1 MESTITR
8 DLNGKAK
15 ALMVFAFAI
24 MTGFMWRVRGSHG
37 WGSMWGMFAV
47 GVAMTLFIF
56 AFFGNRRKMSYE
68 AIPVAVILMGIT
80 NGGWG
85 TLNSQMGGYLG
96 STAPFTGE
104 EVAATVEISPWYGL
118 WVMLLLGFGWM
129 PLFSIFLG
137 SLFSKREYKISN
149 YIAII
154 AVFYALVAVFMFTV
168 SHFILPY
175 ISPTA
180 VDMFKEGLADKG
192 IEMSPMMS
200 FIKNMGS
207 ESWFKKIPFGRNYYA
222 SIRVISYSAAA
233 LLSSLT
239 VLVAFRDKITA
250 FLSTAINVI
259 MALAITLAD
268 VFLIIDSDRGF
279 LGKVTPPAFLAQGS
293 WSLWEYF
300 TGFLMG
306 FGVMLLLVC
315 LPKKITQGEGK
326 FEYEP
331 PFKKQWLHG
340 AYSAVLTLFF
350 TFVLT
355 IARPLG
361 MRIADMFI
369 DRGILADNEIYE
381 IILMAVIGVIGF
393 IVCVCTVKK
402 NIVAKALPVPVP
414 KRAEDFCMT
423 SVTRYILITA
433 IIYFFTDDASFVQ
446 LIKNPASILKV
457 TQDSGVVLVLLMI
470 ASVLLFHVL
479 FYSAAEKAIGE
490 DKVTEKK

>member
-1 MESTITR
+1 MELIQTR
-8 DLNGKAK
+8 ELNGKVK
-15 ALMVFAFAI
+15 ALMVLAFAFL
-24 MTGFMWRVRGSHG
+24 TGFMWRVRGSHG

-47 GVAMTLFIF
+47 GVAMVLFIF
-56 AFFGNRRKMSYE
+56 AFFGNRKKMGYE

-96 STAPFTGE
+96 STVPFTGE
-104 EVAATVEISPWYGL
+104 EVTATIEISPWYGL

-137 SLFSKREYKISN
+137 SLFSKREYKITN
-149 YIAII
+149 YITII
-154 AVFYALVAVFMFTV
+154 AIFYVLVYVFMFTL
-168 SHFILPY
+168 SHFIVPY
-175 ISPTA
+175 ITPTA
-180 VDMFKEGLADKG
+180 VEAFKDGLADKG
-192 IEMSPMMS
+192 IEMSPMMA

-222 SIRVISYSAAA
+222 SVRVISYSAAA

-250 FLSTAINVI
+250 FLSTAINAI
-259 MALAITLAD
+259 MALAITIAD

-279 LGKVTPPAFLAQGS
+279 LAKVTPPAFLAQGS

-300 TGFLMG
+300 TGFLLG
-306 FGVMLLLVC
+306 LGVMLLLVC
-315 LPKKITQGEGK
+315 LPRKITQGEGK

-331 PFKKQWLHG
+331 PFRKQWLHG

-361 MRIADMFI
+361 MRIADMLI
-369 DRGILADNEIYE
+369 DRGMLDDNEIYE
-381 IILMAVIGVIGF
+381 IIIMAVLGVIGF
-393 IVCVCTVKK
+393 IFCAVTVNK
-402 NIVAKALPVPVP
+402 NITKKALPVPVP
-414 KRAEDFCMT
+414 KRVEDFCM
-423 SVTRYILITA
+423 SSLPRYLFVVA
-433 IIYFFTDDASFVQ
+433 LIYFFTYDMSFIEI
-446 LIKNPASILKV
+446 LKNPASLVNV
-457 TQDSGVVLVLLMI
+457 TQDANIVLIVIMA
-470 ASVLLFHVL
+470 ASVLLFNA
-479 FYSAAEKAIGE
+479 FCSSAKEIAT
-490 DKVTEKK
+490 KVNQK

>member
-1 MESTITR
+1 MELTPTR
-8 DLNGKAK
+8 ELNGKTK
-15 ALMVFAFAI
+15 TLMVIAFAI

-47 GVAMTLFIF
+47 GVAMVLFIF
-56 AFFGNRRKMSYE
+56 AFFGNRKKMSYE

-96 STAPFTGE
+96 STVPFTGE
-104 EVAATVEISPWYGL
+104 EAVATVEINPWYGL

-129 PLFSIFLG
+129 PLFSIFLS

-149 YIAII
+149 YITII
-154 AVFYALVAVFMFTV
+154 AVFYALVAVFMFTL
-168 SHFILPY
+168 SHFIIPY
-175 ISPTA
+175 ITPTA

-192 IEMSPMMS
+192 IEMSPMMA

-222 SIRVISYSAAA
+222 SVRVLSYSAAA

-239 VLVAFRDKITA
+239 VLIAFRDKITA
-250 FLSTAINVI
+250 FLSTAINAV
-259 MALAITLAD
+259 MALSITIAD

-279 LGKVTPPAFLAQGS
+279 LAKVNPPAFLAQGS

-306 FGVMLLLVC
+306 LGVMLILVC

-331 PFKKQWLHG
+331 PFKKQWIHG

-355 IARPLG
+355 IVRPLG

-369 DRGILADNEIYE
+369 DKGILEDNEIYE
-381 IILMAVIGVIGF
+381 IILMVVLGVIGF
-393 IVCVCTVKK
+393 IFCAVTVNK
-402 NIVAKALPVPVP
+402 NIMKKALPVPVP
-414 KRAEDFCMT
+414 KRTEDFCMS
-423 SVTRYILITA
+423 SVPRYLFVVA
-433 IIYFFTDDASFVQ
+433 LIYFLTYDASFIQIV
-446 LIKNPASILKV
+446 KNPASVLNV
-457 TQDSGVVLVLLMI
+457 TQDAGTVLVVLMV
-470 ASVLLFHVL
+470 ASILLFNA
-479 FYSAAEKAIGE
+479 FYSSAVDMVK
-490 DKVTEKK
+490 KVNGKK

>member
-1 MESTITR
+1 MELIPTR
-8 DLNGKAK
+8 ELNGKTK
-15 ALMVFAFAI
+15 TLMVLAFAI

-47 GVAMTLFIF
+47 GVAMVLFIF
-56 AFFGNRRKMSYE
+56 AFFGNRKKMSYE
-68 AIPVAVILMGIT
+68 AIPVAVILIGIT

-149 YIAII
+149 YITII

-180 VDMFKEGLADKG
+180 VDMFKDGLADKG
-192 IEMSPMMS
+192 IEMSPMMA

-207 ESWFKKIPFGRNYYA
+207 EAWFKKIPFGRNYYA

-239 VLVAFRDKITA
+239 VLIAFRDKLTA

-259 MALAITLAD
+259 MALAITVAD
-268 VFLIIDSDRGF
+268 VFLIIDSDSGF
-279 LGKVTPPAFLAQGS
+279 LAKVNPPAFLAQGS

-331 PFKKQWLHG
+331 PFDKQWIHC

-355 IARPLG
+355 IVRPLG

-369 DRGILADNEIYE
+369 DRGILEDNEIYE
-381 IILMAVIGVIGF
+381 IILMVVLGIIGF
-393 IVCVCTVKK
+393 AVCVSIVKN
-402 NIVAKALPVPVP
+402 NIVTKALPVPVP
-414 KRAEDFCMT
+414 KRAEDFCLS
-423 SVTRYILITA
+423 SVTKYILITA

-446 LIKNPASILKV
+446 LIKNPASVLNV
-457 TQDSGVVLVLLMI
+457 TQDAGVVLVLLMI
-470 ASVLLFHVL
+470 ASVLFFHLF
-479 FYSAAEKAIGE
+479 FYSAAEKAVGE
-490 DKVTEKK
+490 DKVSDK

>member
-1 MESTITR
+1 MELTPTR
-8 DLNGKAK
+8 ELNAK
-15 ALMVFAFAI
+15 TKTLMVLAFAFL
-24 MTGFMWRVRGSHG
+24 TGFMWRVRGSHG

-47 GVAMTLFIF
+47 GAAMILFIF
-56 AFFGNRRKMSYE
+56 AFFGNRKKMSYE

-96 STAPFTGE
+96 STVPFTGE
-104 EVAATVEISPWYGL
+104 EAVATVEISPWYGL

-149 YIAII
+149 YITII
-154 AVFYALVAVFMFTV
+154 AVFYALVAVFMFTL
-168 SHFILPY
+168 SHFIVPY
-175 ISPTA
+175 ITPTA

-192 IEMSPMMS
+192 IEMSPMMA

-207 ESWFKKIPFGRNYYA
+207 EAWFKKIPFGRNYYA
-222 SIRVISYSAAA
+222 SVRVLSYSAAA

-239 VLVAFRDKITA
+239 VLIAFRDKITA
-250 FLSTAINVI
+250 FLSTAINVV
-259 MALAITLAD
+259 MALSITLAD

-279 LGKVTPPAFLAQGS
+279 LAKVTPPAFLAQGS

-306 FGVMLLLVC
+306 FGVMLILVC

-326 FEYEP
+326 FEYES

-355 IARPLG
+355 IVRPLG
-361 MRIADMFI
+361 MRIADMLI
-369 DRGILADNEIYE
+369 EKGILKDDEIYE
-381 IILMAVIGVIGF
+381 IILMVILGVIGF
-393 IVCVCTVKK
+393 IFCAITVNK
-402 NIVAKALPVPVP
+402 NITKKALPVPVP
-414 KRAEDFCMT
+414 KRTEDFCMT
-423 SVTRYILITA
+423 SVPRYLFVVA
-433 IIYFFTDDASFVQ
+433 LIYFFTYDASFIEI
-446 LIKNPASILKV
+446 IKNPASVLNV
-457 TQDSGVVLVLLMI
+457 TQDAGILLVVLMV
-470 ASVLLFHVL
+470 ASVLLFNA
-479 FYSAAEKAIGE
+479 FYSSAVDMVK
-490 DKVTEKK
+490 KVSSKK

>member
-1 MESTITR
+1 MELTPTR
-8 DLNGKAK
+8 ELNGKAK
-15 ALMVFAFAI
+15 ALMVLAFAFL
-24 MTGFMWRVRGSHG
+24 TGFMWRVRGSHG

-47 GVAMTLFIF
+47 GVAMVLFIF

-68 AIPVAVILMGIT
+68 AISVAVILMGIT

-137 SLFSKREYKISN
+137 SLFSKREYKTSN

-154 AVFYALVAVFMFTV
+154 AVFYALVAIFMFTV
-168 SHFILPY
+168 SHYILPY

-207 ESWFKKIPFGRNYYA
+207 EAWFKKIPYGRNYYA

-239 VLVAFRDKITA
+239 VLVAFRDKVTA
-250 FLSTAINVI
+250 FISTAINVI
-259 MALAITLAD
+259 MALAITIAD
-268 VFLIIDSDRGF
+268 VFLIIDSDKGF
-279 LGKVTPPAFLAQGS
+279 LAKVTPPAFLAEGS

-315 LPKKITQGEGK
+315 LPKKLTQGEGK

-331 PFKKQWLHG
+331 PFKKQWIHG

-355 IARPLG
+355 IVRPLG

-369 DRGILADNEIYE
+369 DRGILDDNEIYE
-381 IILMAVIGVIGF
+381 IILMVILGVIGF
-393 IVCVCTVKK
+393 IACVCVVKK
-402 NIVAKALPVPVP
+402 NIVAKALPVPVS
-414 KRAEDFCMT
+414 KRTEDFCMT
-423 SVTRYILITA
+423 MLPRYLFVTAL
-433 IIYFFTDDASFVQ
+433 IYFFTDDASFVQ
-446 LIKNPASILKV
+446 LAKNPMSVLNV
-457 TQDSGVVLVLLMI
+457 TRDAGVVLVLLMI
-470 ASVLLFHVL
+470 ASVLLFNA
-479 FYSAAEKAIGE
+479 FYSSAKEIAA
-490 DKVTEKK
+490 DKKVSSKK

>member
-1 MESTITR
+1 MELTQTR
-8 DLNGKAK
+8 ELNAKAK
-15 ALMVFAFAI
+15 TFMVLAFAFL
-24 MTGFMWRVRGSHG
+24 TGFMWRVRGSHG

-47 GVAMTLFIF
+47 GVAMVLFIF
-56 AFFGNRRKMSYE
+56 AFFGNRKKMSYE
-68 AIPVAVILMGIT
+68 AIPIAVILMGIT

-96 STAPFTGE
+96 STVPFTGE
-104 EVAATVEISPWYGL
+104 EVTATVEISPWYGL

-154 AVFYALVAVFMFTV
+154 AVFYALVTVFMFTL
-168 SHFILPY
+168 SHFIVPY
-175 ISPTA
+175 ITPTA

-192 IEMSPMMS
+192 IEMSPMMA

-207 ESWFKKIPFGRNYYA
+207 EAWFKKIPFGRNYFA
-222 SIRVISYSAAA
+222 SVRVISYSAAA

-239 VLVAFRDKITA
+239 VLIAFRDKITA

-259 MALAITLAD
+259 MALSITIAD

-279 LGKVTPPAFLAQGS
+279 LAKVTPPAFLAQGS

-300 TGFLMG
+300 TGFLLG

-315 LPKKITQGEGK
+315 LPKKITQGEGS

-331 PFKKQWLHG
+331 PFKKQWIHG

-355 IARPLG
+355 IVRPLG

-369 DRGILADNEIYE
+369 EKGMLEDNEIYE
-381 IILMAVIGVIGF
+381 IIIMVVLGIIGF
-393 IVCVCTVKK
+393 VFCAITVNK
-402 NIVAKALPVPVP
+402 NITKKALPVPVP
-414 KRAEDFCMT
+414 KRTEDFCMT
-423 SVTRYILITA
+423 SVPRYLFVTA
-433 IIYFFTDDASFVQ
+433 LIYFFTYDSSFIEIV
-446 LIKNPASILKV
+446 KNPASLLNV
-457 TQDSGVVLVLLMI
+457 TQDAGIVLIVLMV
-470 ASVLLFHVL
+470 ASVLIFNV
-479 FYSAAEKAIGE
+479 FYSSAKEIATGKNISS
-490 DKVTEKK
+490 KK

>member
-1 MESTITR
+1 MELTPTR
-8 DLNGKAK
+8 ELNGKAK
-15 ALMVFAFAI
+15 VCMVLAFAFL
-24 MTGFMWRVRGSHG
+24 TGFMWRVRGSHG

-47 GVAMTLFIF
+47 GVAMVLFIF
-56 AFFGNRRKMSYE
+56 AFFGNRKKMSYE
-68 AIPVAVILMGIT
+68 AIPIAVILMGIT

-85 TLNSQMGGYLG
+85 TLNGQMGGYLG
-96 STAPFTGE
+96 STVPFTGE
-104 EVAATVEISPWYGL
+104 ELTATVEISPWYGL

-137 SLFSKREYKISN
+137 SLFSKRDYKISN
-149 YIAII
+149 YITII

-168 SHFILPY
+168 SHYIVPL

-192 IEMSPMMS
+192 IEMSPMMA
-200 FIKNMGS
+200 FIKNLGS

-222 SIRVISYSAAA
+222 SVRVISYSAAA

-259 MALAITLAD
+259 MALSITFAD

-279 LGKVTPPAFLAQGS
+279 LAKVNPPAFLAQGS

-326 FEYEP
+326 YEYEP
-331 PFKKQWLHG
+331 PFKKQWIHG
-340 AYSAVLTLFF
+340 AYSTVLTLFF

-355 IARPLG
+355 IVRPLG

-369 DRGILADNEIYE
+369 DRGMLEDNEIYE
-381 IILMAVIGVIGF
+381 IILMVILGVIGF
-393 IVCVCTVKK
+393 IYCAVVVHK
-402 NIVAKALPVPVP
+402 NIMTKALPVPVP
-414 KRAEDFCMT
+414 KRTEDFCMT
-423 SVTRYILITA
+423 SVPRYLFVTA
-433 IIYFFTDDASFVQ
+433 LIYFFTYDASFIPLV
-446 LIKNPASILKV
+446 KNPKSILNI
-457 TQDSGVVLVLLMI
+457 TQDVGIVLVVLMI
-470 ASVLLFHVL
+470 ASILLFNV
-479 FYSAAEKAIGE
+479 FYSSAKEIAA
-490 DKVTEKK
+490 DKKVSSKK

>member
-1 MESTITR
+1 MELTQTR
-8 DLNGKAK
+8 ELNAKAK
-15 ALMVFAFAI
+15 TFMVLAFAFL
-24 MTGFMWRVRGSHG
+24 TGFMWRVRGSHG

-47 GVAMTLFIF
+47 GVAMVLFIF
-56 AFFGNRRKMSYE
+56 AFFGNRKKMSYE

-96 STAPFTGE
+96 STEPFTGA

-154 AVFYALVAVFMFTV
+154 AVFYALVAVFMFTL
-168 SHFILPY
+168 SHFIVPY
-175 ISPTA
+175 ITPTA

-192 IEMSPMMS
+192 VEMSPMMA

-207 ESWFKKIPFGRNYYA
+207 EAWFKKIPFGRNYYA
-222 SIRVISYSAAA
+222 SVRVISYSAAA

-239 VLVAFRDKITA
+239 VLIAFRDKITA

-259 MALAITLAD
+259 MALSITIAD
-268 VFLIIDSDRGF
+268 VFLIIDSDKGF
-279 LGKVTPPAFLAQGS
+279 LAKVTPPAFLAQGS

-300 TGFLMG
+300 TGFLLG

-315 LPKKITQGEGK
+315 LPKKITKGEGG

-331 PFKKQWLHG
+331 PFGKQWLHG
-340 AYSAVLTLFF
+340 AYSSVLTLFF

-355 IARPLG
+355 IVRPLG

-369 DRGILADNEIYE
+369 EKGMLEDNEIYE
-381 IILMAVIGVIGF
+381 IILMVVLGIIGF
-393 IVCVCTVKK
+393 ICCVSVVRK
-402 NIVAKALPVPVP
+402 NIVKKGLPVPVP
-414 KRAEDFCMT
+414 KRTEDFCMT
-423 SVTRYILITA
+423 SVPRYLFITA
-433 IIYFFTDDASFVQ
+433 LIYFFTYDASFIE
-446 LIKNPASILKV
+446 LIKNPMSVLNV
-457 TQDSGVVLVLLMI
+457 TQDSGIVLILLMI
-470 ASVLLFHVL
+470 ASVLLFNA
-479 FYSAAEKAIGE
+479 FYSSAKEIATSK
-490 DKVTEKK
+490 KVSN

>member
-1 MESTITR
+1 MELTPTR
-8 DLNGKAK
+8 ELNGKTK
-15 ALMVFAFAI
+15 TLMVFAFAI

-47 GVAMTLFIF
+47 GVAMILFIF
-56 AFFGNRRKMSYE
+56 AFFGNRKKMSYE
-68 AIPVAVILMGIT
+68 AIPIAVILMGIT

-104 EVAATVEISPWYGL
+104 EVAATVEINPYYGL

-149 YIAII
+149 YITII
-154 AVFYALVAVFMFTV
+154 AVFYALVAVFMFTL

-180 VDMFKEGLADKG
+180 ADMFKDGLADKG
-192 IEMSPMMS
+192 IEMSPMMA

-207 ESWFKKIPFGRNYYA
+207 EAWFKKIPFGRNYYA

-239 VLVAFRDKITA
+239 VLVAFRDKIAA
-250 FLSTAINVI
+250 FISTAINVI
-259 MALAITLAD
+259 MALSITIAD
-268 VFLIIDSDRGF
+268 IFLIIDSDRGF
-279 LGKVTPPAFLAQGS
+279 LANVTPPAFLAQGS

-315 LPKKITQGEGK
+315 LPKKITQSEGK

-369 DRGILADNEIYE
+369 DRGMLEDNEIYE
-381 IILMAVIGVIGF
+381 IILMAIIGVIGF
-393 IVCVCTVKK
+393 ICCVCVVRK
-402 NIVAKALPVPVP
+402 NIITKALPVPVP
-414 KRAEDFCMT
+414 KRTEDFCM
-423 SVTRYILITA
+423 SALPKYIFVTAL
-433 IIYFFTDDASFVQ
+433 IYFFTDDASFVQ
-446 LIKNPASILKV
+446 LAKNPMSVMNV
-457 TQDSGVVLVLLMI
+457 TRDSGVVLVLLMI
-470 ASVLLFHVL
+470 ASVLLFNL
-479 FYSAAEKAIGE
+479 FYSSAVETIKK
-490 DKVTEKK
+490 DKVSDQK

>member
-1 MESTITR
+1 MELLQTR

-15 ALMVFAFAI
+15 ALMVLAFAFL
-24 MTGFMWRVRGSHG
+24 TGFMWRVRGSHG

-47 GVAMTLFIF
+47 GVAMVLFIF
-56 AFFGNRRKMSYE
+56 AFFGNRKKMGYE
-68 AIPVAVILMGIT
+68 AIPIAVILMGIT

-96 STAPFTGE
+96 STVPFTGE
-104 EVAATVEISPWYGL
+104 EMTATIEISPWYGL

-137 SLFSKREYKISN
+137 SLFSKREYKITN
-149 YIAII
+149 YITII
-154 AVFYALVAVFMFTV
+154 AVFYVLVYVFMFTL
-168 SHFILPY
+168 SHFIVPY
-175 ISPTA
+175 ITPTA
-180 VDMFKEGLADKG
+180 VEAFKDGLADKG
-192 IEMSPMMS
+192 IEMSPMMA

-207 ESWFKKIPFGRNYYA
+207 ESWFKKIPFGRNYFA
-222 SIRVISYSAAA
+222 SVRVISYSAAA

-259 MALAITLAD
+259 MALAITIAD

-279 LGKVTPPAFLAQGS
+279 LANVTPPAFLAQGS

-306 FGVMLLLVC
+306 LGVMLLLVC
-315 LPKKITQGEGK
+315 LPGKITQGEGK
-326 FEYEP
+326 FEYES

-369 DRGILADNEIYE
+369 DRGMLEDNEIYE
-381 IILMAVIGVIGF
+381 IILMVVLGVIGF
-393 IVCVCTVKK
+393 IFCAITVNK
-402 NIVAKALPVPVP
+402 NITKKALPVPVP
-414 KRAEDFCMT
+414 KRVEDFCMS
-423 SVTRYILITA
+423 SVPRYLFVVA
-433 IIYFFTDDASFVQ
+433 LIYFFTYDMSFIEV
-446 LIKNPASILKV
+446 LKNPASLLNV
-457 TQDSGVVLVLLMI
+457 TQDANIVLVVIMA
-470 ASVLLFHVL
+470 ASVLLFNA
-479 FYSAAEKAIGE
+479 FCSSAKEIAT
-490 DKVTEKK
+490 KVNQK

>member
-1 MESTITR
+1 MELTPTR
-8 DLNGKAK
+8 ELTKATK

-47 GVAMTLFIF
+47 GVMMVLFIF
-56 AFFGNRRKMSYE
+56 AFFGNRKKMSYE

-104 EVAATVEISPWYGL
+104 EVAATVEINPYYGL

-154 AVFYALVAVFMFTV
+154 AIFYALVAVFMFTL

-180 VDMFKEGLADKG
+180 VDMFKEGLSDKG
-192 IEMSPMMS
+192 IDMSPMMS
-200 FIKNMGS
+200 FIKNLGS
-207 ESWFKKIPFGRNYYA
+207 EAWFKKIPFGRNYYA

-250 FLSTAINVI
+250 FISTAINVI
-259 MALAITLAD
+259 MALSITVAD
-268 VFLIIDSDRGF
+268 VFLIIDSDKGF
-279 LGKVTPPAFLAQGS
+279 LGNVTPPAFLAEGS

-340 AYSAVLTLFF
+340 AYSAILTLFF

-355 IARPLG
+355 VARPLG

-369 DRGILADNEIYE
+369 DRGLLSDNEIYE

-393 IVCVCTVKK
+393 IVCVSTVKK
-402 NIVAKALPVPVP
+402 NIVTKALPVPVP
-414 KRAEDFCMT
+414 MRTEDFCMNA
-423 SVTRYILITA
+423 VTKYMLVTA

-446 LIKNPASILKV
+446 LIKNPMSILNV
-457 TQDSGVVLVLLMI
+457 TRDSGVVLVLLMI
-470 ASVLLFHVL
+470 ASVLIFHAL
-479 FYSAAEKAIGE
+479 FYSAAEKAVGE
-490 DKVTEKK
+490 NKNKTND

>member
-1 MESTITR
+1 MELIQTR
-8 DLNGKAK
+8 ELNGKAK
-15 ALMVFAFAI
+15 ALMVLAFAFL
-24 MTGFMWRVRGSHG
+24 TGFMWRVRGSHG

-47 GVAMTLFIF
+47 GVAMVLFIF
-56 AFFGNRRKMSYE
+56 AFFGNRKKMGYE
-68 AIPVAVILMGIT
+68 TIPVAVILMGIT

-96 STAPFTGE
+96 STVPFTGE
-104 EVAATVEISPWYGL
+104 EVTATIEISPWYGL

-137 SLFSKREYKISN
+137 SLFSKREYKITN
-149 YIAII
+149 YITII
-154 AVFYALVAVFMFTV
+154 AVFYVLVYVFMFTL
-168 SHFILPY
+168 SHFIVPY
-175 ISPTA
+175 ITPTA
-180 VDMFKEGLADKG
+180 VEAFKDGLADKG
-192 IEMSPMMS
+192 IEMSPMMA

-222 SIRVISYSAAA
+222 SVRVISYSAAA

-259 MALAITLAD
+259 MALAITVAD

-279 LGKVTPPAFLAQGS
+279 LAKVTPPAFLAQGS

-315 LPKKITQGEGK
+315 LPRKITQGEGK

-331 PFKKQWLHG
+331 PFRKQWLHG

-361 MRIADMFI
+361 MRIADMLI
-369 DRGILADNEIYE
+369 DREMLDDNEIYE
-381 IILMAVIGVIGF
+381 IIIMAVLGVIGF
-393 IVCVCTVKK
+393 IFCAITVSK
-402 NIVAKALPVPVP
+402 NIMKKALPVPVP
-414 KRAEDFCMT
+414 KRVEDFCM
-423 SVTRYILITA
+423 SSLPRYLFVVA
-433 IIYFFTDDASFVQ
+433 LIYFFTYDMSFVEI
-446 LIKNPASILKV
+446 LKNPASLLNV
-457 TQDSGVVLVLLMI
+457 TQDANIVLVVIMA
-470 ASVLLFHVL
+470 ASVLLFNA
-479 FYSAAEKAIGE
+479 FFSSAKEIAT
-490 DKVTEKK
+490 KVNQK

>member
-1 MESTITR
+1 MELKETR
-8 DLNGKAK
+8 NLSAGVK
-15 ALMVFAFAI
+15 ALLVPLFAI
-24 MTGFMWRVRGSHG
+24 MCGFMWRVRGSHG

-47 GVAMTLFIF
+47 GVMMILVIY

-68 AIPVAVILMGIT
+68 AIPVAVILLGIT

-104 EVAATVEISPWYGL
+104 EVAATVEINPYYGL

-129 PLFSIFLG
+129 PLFSIFIG
-137 SLFSKREYKISN
+137 SLFSKRDYKIKN

-154 AVFYALVAVFMFTV
+154 AVFYALVAVFMFVV

-192 IEMSPMMS
+192 IEMSPLMA
-200 FIKNMGS
+200 FIKNLGS
-207 ESWFKKIPFGRNYYA
+207 EAWFKKIPFGRNYYA
-222 SIRVISYSAAA
+222 SIRVISYSASA
-233 LLSSLT
+233 LLTSLT

-250 FLSTAINVI
+250 FISTAINVI
-259 MALAITLAD
+259 MAFSITLAD

-279 LGKVTPPAFLAQGS
+279 LASVTPPAFLAQGS

-315 LPKKITQGEGK
+315 LPQKITQGEGR
-326 FEYEP
+326 FEYTEP
-331 PFKKQWLHG
+331 FGKKWIFA

-355 IARPLG
+355 VARPAG
-361 MRIADMFI
+361 MRIAEMLAA
-369 DRGILADNEIYE
+369 RGIIGETDVIEI
-381 IILMAVIGVIGF
+381 VIMVVLGVIGF
-393 IVCVCTVKK
+393 AVCVPVVKK

-414 KRAEDFCMT
+414 KRAEDFCM
-423 SVTRYILITA
+423 SAAPIYFLVTALL
-433 IIYFFTDDASFVQ
+433 YFFTDEACLVQ
-446 LIKNPASILKV
+446 LIKNPSSLLNV
-457 TQDSGVVLVLLMI
+457 TRDSGVVLVLLML
-470 ASVLLFHVL
+470 ASFIL
-479 FYSAAEKAIGE
+479 FYVLYLAAS
-490 DKVTEKK
+490 KKSKKI

>member
-1 MESTITR
+1 MELAQTR
-8 DLNGKAK
+8 NLNGKAK
-15 ALMVFAFAI
+15 ALMVVAFAFL
-24 MTGFMWRVRGSHG
+24 TGFMWRARGSHG

-47 GVAMTLFIF
+47 GVAMMLFIF
-56 AFFGNRRKMSYE
+56 AFFGNRKKMGYE
-68 AIPVAVILMGIT
+68 AIPIAVILMGIT

-96 STAPFTGE
+96 STVPFTGE
-104 EVAATVEISPWYGL
+104 EMTATIEISPWYGL

-154 AVFYALVAVFMFTV
+154 AVFYALVAVFMFTL
-168 SHFILPY
+168 SHFIVPY
-175 ISPTA
+175 ITPTA
-180 VDMFKEGLADKG
+180 VDAFKEGLADKG
-192 IEMSPMMS
+192 IEMSPMMA

-207 ESWFKKIPFGRNYYA
+207 EAWFKKIPFGRNYYA
-222 SIRVISYSAAA
+222 SVRVLSYSAAA

-259 MALAITLAD
+259 MALAITIAD

-279 LGKVTPPAFLAQGS
+279 LAKVTPPTFLASGS

-306 FGVMLLLVC
+306 LGVMLLLVC

-331 PFKKQWLHG
+331 PFRKQWLHG
-340 AYSAVLTLFF
+340 AYSTILTLFF

-369 DRGILADNEIYE
+369 DRGMLNDNEIYE
-381 IILMAVIGVIGF
+381 IIIMAVLGVIGF
-393 IVCVCTVKK
+393 IFCAITVNK
-402 NIVAKALPVPVP
+402 NIIKKALPVPVP
-414 KRAEDFCMT
+414 KRVEDFCM
-423 SVTRYILITA
+423 SSLPVYFVAVAL
-433 IIYFFTDDASFVQ
+433 IYFFTYDMSFIDI
-446 LIKNPASILKV
+446 IKNPASLLKV
-457 TQDSGVVLVLLMI
+457 TQDAGIVLVVLMVATLI
-470 ASVLLFHVL
+470 LFNI
-479 FYSAAEKAIGE
+479 FYSSAKKAATKINR
-490 DKVTEKK
+490 K

>member
-1 MESTITR
+1 MELIQTR
-8 DLNGKAK
+8 ELNGKAK
-15 ALMVFAFAI
+15 AIMVLAFAFL
-24 MTGFMWRVRGSHG
+24 TGFMCRVRGSHG

-47 GVAMTLFIF
+47 GVAMVLFIF
-56 AFFGNRRKMSYE
+56 AFFGNRKKMGYE
-68 AIPVAVILMGIT
+68 AIPIAVILMGIT

-96 STAPFTGE
+96 STVPFTGE
-104 EVAATVEISPWYGL
+104 EMTATIEISPWYGL

-137 SLFSKREYKISN
+137 SLFSKREYKITN
-149 YIAII
+149 YITII
-154 AVFYALVAVFMFTV
+154 AVFYVLVYVFMFTL
-168 SHFILPY
+168 SHFIVPY
-175 ISPTA
+175 ITPTA
-180 VDMFKEGLADKG
+180 VEAFKDGLADKG
-192 IEMSPMMS
+192 IEMSPMMA

-207 ESWFKKIPFGRNYYA
+207 ESWFKKIPFGRNYFA
-222 SIRVISYSAAA
+222 SVRVISYSAAA

-259 MALAITLAD
+259 MALAITIAD

-279 LGKVTPPAFLAQGS
+279 LANVTPPAFLAQGS

-306 FGVMLLLVC
+306 LGVMLLLVC
-315 LPKKITQGEGK
+315 LPGKITQGEGK
-326 FEYEP
+326 FEYES

-369 DRGILADNEIYE
+369 DRGMLEDNEIYE
-381 IILMAVIGVIGF
+381 IILMVVLGVIGF
-393 IVCVCTVKK
+393 IFCAITVNK
-402 NIVAKALPVPVP
+402 NITKKALPVPVP
-414 KRAEDFCMT
+414 KRVEDFCMS
-423 SVTRYILITA
+423 SVPRYLFVVA
-433 IIYFFTDDASFVQ
+433 LIYFFTYDMSFIEV
-446 LIKNPASILKV
+446 LKNPASLLNV
-457 TQDSGVVLVLLMI
+457 TQDANIVLVVIMA
-470 ASVLLFHVL
+470 ASVLLFNA
-479 FYSAAEKAIGE
+479 FCSSAKEIAT
-490 DKVTEKK
+490 KVNQK

>member
-1 MESTITR
+1 MELIPTR
-8 DLNGKAK
+8 ELNGKTK
-15 ALMVFAFAI
+15 TLMVLAFAI

-47 GVAMTLFIF
+47 GVAMVLFIF
-56 AFFGNRRKMSYE
+56 AFFGNRKKMSYE

-85 TLNSQMGGYLG
+85 TLNGQMGGYLG

-129 PLFSIFLG
+129 PLFSIFLS

-149 YIAII
+149 YITII

-168 SHFILPY
+168 SHFIVPY
-175 ISPTA
+175 ITPTA

-192 IEMSPMMS
+192 IEMSPMMA

-207 ESWFKKIPFGRNYYA
+207 EAWFKKIPFGRNYYA

-239 VLVAFRDKITA
+239 VLVAFRDKLTA

-259 MALAITLAD
+259 MALSITVAD

-279 LGKVTPPAFLAQGS
+279 LAKVTPPAFLAQGS

-331 PFKKQWLHG
+331 PFDKQWIHG

-355 IARPLG
+355 IVRPLG

-369 DRGILADNEIYE
+369 DRGILEDNEIYE
-381 IILMAVIGVIGF
+381 IILMVVLGVIGF
-393 IVCVCTVKK
+393 AVCVSIVKK

-414 KRAEDFCMT
+414 KRTEDFCLN
-423 SVTRYILITA
+423 SVTKYILITA

-446 LIKNPASILKV
+446 LIKNPASVLNV
-457 TQDSGVVLVLLMI
+457 TQDAGVVLVLLMI
-470 ASVLLFHVL
+470 ASVLFFHLF
-479 FYSAAEKAIGE
+479 FYSAAEKAVGE
-490 DKVTEKK
+490 DKVSDK

>member
-1 MESTITR
+1 MELTPTR
-8 DLNGKAK
+8 ELNRKAK
-15 ALMVFAFAI
+15 ALMVLAFAFL
-24 MTGFMWRVRGSHG
+24 TGFMWRVRGSHG

-47 GVAMTLFIF
+47 GVAMVLFIF
-56 AFFGNRRKMSYE
+56 AFFGNRKKMSYE

-96 STAPFTGE
+96 STVPFTGE
-104 EVAATVEISPWYGL
+104 EAVATVEISPWYGL

-137 SLFSKREYKISN
+137 SLFSKKEYKISN
-149 YIAII
+149 YITII
-154 AVFYALVAVFMFTV
+154 AYFYALVFMFMFTF
-168 SHFILPY
+168 SHFIVPY
-175 ISPTA
+175 ITPTA

-192 IEMSPMMS
+192 IDMSPMMA

-207 ESWFKKIPFGRNYYA
+207 EAWFKKIPFGRNYYA
-222 SIRVISYSAAA
+222 SVRVISYSAAA
-233 LLSSLT
+233 LFSSLA
-239 VLVAFRDKITA
+239 VLVVFRDKITA

-259 MALAITLAD
+259 MALSITIAD
-268 VFLIIDSDRGF
+268 VFLIIDSDKGF

-306 FGVMLLLVC
+306 LGVMLLLVC

-331 PFKKQWLHG
+331 PFKKQWIHG
-340 AYSAVLTLFF
+340 AYSSVLTLFF

-369 DRGILADNEIYE
+369 DRGILEDNEIYE

-393 IVCVCTVKK
+393 IYCVCVVKK

-414 KRAEDFCMT
+414 KRTEDFCMS
-423 SVTRYILITA
+423 SVPRYLFVVA
-433 IIYFFTDDASFVQ
+433 LIYFFTDDASFVQ
-446 LIKNPASILKV
+446 LAKNPASVLNV

-470 ASVLLFHVL
+470 ASVLLFNA
-479 FYSAAEKAIGE
+479 FYSSAKEIA
-490 DKVTEKK
+490 TKK

>member
-1 MESTITR
+1 MELAQTR
-8 DLNGKAK
+8 DLNAKAK
-15 ALMVFAFAI
+15 TLMVLAFAFLI
-24 MTGFMWRVRGSHG
+24 GFMWRVRGSHG

-47 GVAMTLFIF
+47 GVAMVLFIF
-56 AFFGNRRKMSYE
+56 AFFGNRKKMSYE

-96 STAPFTGE
+96 STVPFTGE
-104 EVAATVEISPWYGL
+104 EAVATVEISPWYGL

-154 AVFYALVAVFMFTV
+154 AVFYALVTVFMFTL
-168 SHFILPY
+168 SHFIVPY
-175 ISPTA
+175 ITPTA
-180 VDMFKEGLADKG
+180 VEMFKEGLADKG
-192 IEMSPMMS
+192 IELSPMMA

-207 ESWFKKIPFGRNYYA
+207 EAWFKKIPFGRNYFA
-222 SIRVISYSAAA
+222 SVRVISYSASA

-239 VLVAFRDKITA
+239 VLIAFRDKITA
-250 FLSTAINVI
+250 FLSTAINII
-259 MALAITLAD
+259 MALSITIAD

-279 LGKVTPPAFLAQGS
+279 LAKVTPPAFLAQGS

-331 PFKKQWLHG
+331 PFRKQWLHG

-355 IARPLG
+355 IVRPLG

-369 DRGILADNEIYE
+369 ERGMLEDNEIYE
-381 IILMAVIGVIGF
+381 IVLMIVLGAIGFVYCAVI
-393 IVCVCTVKK
+393 VKK
-402 NIVAKALPVPVP
+402 NIITKALPVPVP
-414 KRAEDFCMT
+414 QRTEDFCMT
-423 SVTRYILITA
+423 WIPRYLFITA
-433 IIYFFTDDASFVQ
+433 LIYFFTYDSSFIELV
-446 LIKNPASILKV
+446 KNPESVLNI
-457 TQDSGVVLVLLMI
+457 TQDAGIVLIVLMI
-470 ASVLLFHVL
+470 ASVLLFNA
-479 FYSAAEKAIGE
+479 FYASAKEIAA
-490 DKVTEKK
+490 DKNVSSKK

>member
-1 MESTITR
+1 MELTPTR
-8 DLNGKAK
+8 ELNGKLK
-15 ALMVFAFAI
+15 TLMVIAFAI

-47 GVAMTLFIF
+47 GVMMVLFIF
-56 AFFGNRRKMSYE
+56 AFFGNRKKMSYE

-96 STAPFTGE
+96 STVPFTGE
-104 EVAATVEISPWYGL
+104 EAVATVEISPWYGL

-149 YIAII
+149 YITII
-154 AVFYALVAVFMFTV
+154 AVFYALVAVFMFTL
-168 SHFILPY
+168 SHFIIPY
-175 ISPTA
+175 ITPTA

-192 IEMSPMMS
+192 IEMSPMMA

-222 SIRVISYSAAA
+222 SVRVLSYSAAA

-239 VLVAFRDKITA
+239 VLIAFRDKITA
-250 FLSTAINVI
+250 FLSTAINAV
-259 MALAITLAD
+259 MALSITIAD

-279 LGKVTPPAFLAQGS
+279 LAKVNPPAFLAQGS

-306 FGVMLLLVC
+306 LGVMLILVC
-315 LPKKITQGEGK
+315 LPKKITQGEGR

-331 PFKKQWLHG
+331 PFKKQWIHG

-355 IARPLG
+355 IVRPLG

-369 DRGILADNEIYE
+369 DKGILEDNEIYE
-381 IILMAVIGVIGF
+381 IILMVVLGVIGF
-393 IVCVCTVKK
+393 IFCAVTVNK
-402 NIVAKALPVPVP
+402 NIIKKALPVPVP
-414 KRAEDFCMT
+414 KRTEDFCMS
-423 SVTRYILITA
+423 SVPRYLFVVA
-433 IIYFFTDDASFVQ
+433 LIYFLTYDASFIQIV
-446 LIKNPASILKV
+446 KNPASVLNV
-457 TQDSGVVLVLLMI
+457 TQDAGTVLVVLMV
-470 ASVLLFHVL
+470 ASVLLFNA
-479 FYSAAEKAIGE
+479 FYSSAVDMVKKANG
-490 DKVTEKK
+490 KK

>member
-1 MESTITR
+1 METIETR
-8 DLNGKAK
+8 DLNARAK
-15 ALMVFAFAI
+15 ALMVLAFAFL
-24 MTGFMWRVRGSHG
+24 TGFMWRVRGSHG

-47 GVAMTLFIF
+47 GVAMVLFIF
-56 AFFGNRRKMSYE
+56 AFFGNRKKMGYE
-68 AIPVAVILMGIT
+68 AIPIAVILMGIT

-96 STAPFTGE
+96 STVPFTGDE
-104 EVAATVEISPWYGL
+104 AVTTVEISPWYGL

-137 SLFSKREYKISN
+137 SLFSKREYRISN

-154 AVFYALVAVFMFTV
+154 AYFYAIVFMFMFTF
-168 SHFILPY
+168 SHFIVPY
-175 ISPTA
+175 IAPTA

-192 IEMSPMMS
+192 IEMSPMMA

-207 ESWFKKIPFGRNYYA
+207 EAWFKKIPFGRNYFA
-222 SIRVISYSAAA
+222 SVRVISYSAAA
-233 LLSSLT
+233 LLSSLA
-239 VLVAFRDKITA
+239 VLVVFRDKITA
-250 FLSTAINVI
+250 LLSTAINVI
-259 MALAITLAD
+259 MALSITIAD

-279 LGKVTPPAFLAQGS
+279 LAKVTPPAFLAQGS

-306 FGVMLLLVC
+306 LGVMLLLVC

-331 PFKKQWLHG
+331 PFKKQWIHG

-355 IARPLG
+355 IIRPLG

-369 DRGILADNEIYE
+369 ERGMLEDNEIYE
-381 IILMAVIGVIGF
+381 IIIMVVLGVIGF
-393 IVCVCTVKK
+393 IFCAVIVDK
-402 NIVAKALPVPVP
+402 NITKKALPVPVP
-414 KRAEDFCMT
+414 KRTEDFCMA
-423 SVTRYILITA
+423 SVPRYLFVVA
-433 IIYFFTDDASFVQ
+433 LIYFFTYDASFIGI
-446 LIKNPASILKV
+446 IKNPASVMNV
-457 TQDSGVVLVLLMI
+457 TQDAGILLVVLMV
-470 ASVLLFHVL
+470 ASVLLFNA
-479 FYSAAEKAIGE
+479 FYSSAKESVI
-490 DKVTEKK
+490 DKK

>member
-1 MESTITR
+1 MELLQTR
-8 DLNGKAK
+8 ELNGKVK
-15 ALMVFAFAI
+15 TLMVITFAI
-24 MTGFMWRVRGSHG
+24 LTGFMWRVRGSHG

-47 GVAMTLFIF
+47 GVAMMLFIF
-56 AFFGNRRKMSYE
+56 AFFGNRKKMSYE
-68 AIPVAVILMGIT
+68 VIPIAVILMGIT

-96 STAPFTGE
+96 STVPFTGE
-104 EVAATVEISPWYGL
+104 ELTATIEISPWYGL

-154 AVFYALVAVFMFTV
+154 AVFYALVAVFMFTL
-168 SHFILPY
+168 SHFIVPY
-175 ISPTA
+175 ITPTA
-180 VDMFKEGLADKG
+180 VDAFKEGLADKG
-192 IEMSPMMS
+192 IEMSPMMA

-222 SIRVISYSAAA
+222 SVRVLSYSAAA

-259 MALAITLAD
+259 MALSITLAD

-279 LGKVTPPAFLAQGS
+279 LAKVNPPAFLAQGS

-315 LPKKITQGEGK
+315 LPQKITQGEGK

-340 AYSAVLTLFF
+340 AYSAIFTLFF

-361 MRIADMFI
+361 MRIADMLI
-369 DRGILADNEIYE
+369 ERNILSDNEIYE
-381 IILMAVIGVIGF
+381 IIFMAVIGVIGF
-393 IVCVCTVKK
+393 IFCAVTVNK
-402 NIVAKALPVPVP
+402 NIMKKALPVPVP
-414 KRAEDFCMT
+414 KRTEDFCM
-423 SVTRYILITA
+423 SALPKYFLATA
-433 IIYFFTDDASFVQ
+433 VIYFFTDDACLVQ
-446 LIKNPASILKV
+446 FAKNPLSALNVLK
-457 TQDSGVVLVLLMI
+457 DAGIFLILLMI
-470 ASVLLFHVL
+470 ISFVLFYIL
-479 FYSAAEKAIGE
+479 FYSASEKATKTI
-490 DKVTEKK
+490 KK

>member
-1 MESTITR
+1 MELTPTR
-8 DLNGKAK
+8 ELNGKAK
-15 ALMVFAFAI
+15 ALMVLAFAFL
-24 MTGFMWRVRGSHG
+24 TGFMWRVRGSHG

-47 GVAMTLFIF
+47 GVAMVLFIF
-56 AFFGNRRKMSYE
+56 AFFGNRKKMSYE
-68 AIPVAVILMGIT
+68 AIPIAVILMGIT

-96 STAPFTGE
+96 STVPFTGE
-104 EVAATVEISPWYGL
+104 EAVATVEISPWYGL

-149 YIAII
+149 YITII
-154 AVFYALVAVFMFTV
+154 AVFYALVTVFMFTI
-168 SHFILPY
+168 SHFIVPY
-175 ISPTA
+175 ITPTA

-192 IEMSPMMS
+192 IEMSPMMA

-207 ESWFKKIPFGRNYYA
+207 EAWFKKIPFGRNYYA
-222 SIRVISYSAAA
+222 SVRVISYSAAA

-239 VLVAFRDKITA
+239 VLIAFRDKITA
-250 FLSTAINVI
+250 FISTAINVI
-259 MALAITLAD
+259 MALSITIAD

-279 LGKVTPPAFLAQGS
+279 LAKVTPPAFLAQGS

-300 TGFLMG
+300 TGFLLG

-315 LPKKITQGEGK
+315 LPKKITQGEGE

-340 AYSAVLTLFF
+340 AYSTVFTLFF

-355 IARPLG
+355 IVRPLG

-369 DRGILADNEIYE
+369 DRGMLEDNEIYE
-381 IILMAVIGVIGF
+381 IILMVVLGIIGF
-393 IVCVCTVKK
+393 IYCACTVKK
-402 NIVAKALPVPVP
+402 NIVAKALPVPLP
-414 KRAEDFCMT
+414 KRTEDFCMS
-423 SVTRYILITA
+423 SVPRYLFVVA
-433 IIYFFTDDASFVQ
+433 LIYFFTDDASFVQ
-446 LIKNPASILKV
+446 LIKNPASVLNV
-457 TQDSGVVLVLLMI
+457 TQDSGVVLILLMI
-470 ASVLLFHVL
+470 ASVLLFNA
-479 FYSAAEKAIGE
+479 FYSSAKEI
-490 DKVTEKK
+490 VTGNKSVSQK

>member
-1 MESTITR
+1 MELTPTR
-8 DLNGKAK
+8 ELNGKAK
-15 ALMVFAFAI
+15 TFMILAFAI

-47 GVAMTLFIF
+47 GVAMILFIF
-56 AFFGNRRKMSYE
+56 AFFGNRKKMSYE

-104 EVAATVEISPWYGL
+104 EVAATVEINPYYGL

-154 AVFYALVAVFMFTV
+154 AVFYALVAIFMFTV
-168 SHFILPY
+168 SHYILPY

-192 IEMSPMMS
+192 IEMSPMMA

-207 ESWFKKIPFGRNYYA
+207 EAWFKKIPFGRNYYA

-239 VLVAFRDKITA
+239 VLIAFRDKITA

-259 MALAITLAD
+259 MALAITIAD
-268 VFLIIDSDRGF
+268 VFLIIDSDKGF
-279 LGKVTPPAFLAQGS
+279 LGKVTPPTFLAQGS

-331 PFKKQWLHG
+331 PFKKQWIHG
-340 AYSAVLTLFF
+340 AYSTVFTLFF

-355 IARPLG
+355 IVRPLG

-381 IILMAVIGVIGF
+381 IILMIVLGIIGF
-393 IVCVCTVKK
+393 IVCVSVVKK

-414 KRAEDFCMT
+414 KRTEDFCMT
-423 SVTRYILITA
+423 MLPRYLFVTAL
-433 IIYFFTDDASFVQ
+433 IYFFTYDASFIPLV
-446 LIKNPASILKV
+446 KNPMSVLNV
-457 TQDSGVVLVLLMI
+457 TKDAGIVLVVLMI
-470 ASVLLFHVL
+470 ASILLFNA
-479 FYSAAEKAIGE
+479 FYSSAKEIAA
-490 DKVTEKK
+490 DKNVSSKE

>member
-1 MESTITR
+1 MELTPTR
-8 DLNGKAK
+8 EINGKAK
-15 ALMVFAFAI
+15 AFMVLAFAI

-47 GVAMTLFIF
+47 GVAMVLFIF
-56 AFFGNRRKMSYE
+56 AFFGNRKKMSYE

-96 STAPFTGE
+96 STVPFTGE
-104 EVAATVEISPWYGL
+104 EAVATIEISPWYGL

-149 YIAII
+149 YITII
-154 AVFYALVAVFMFTV
+154 AVFYVLIAVFMFTL
-168 SHFILPY
+168 SHFIVPY
-175 ISPTA
+175 ITPTA
-180 VDMFKEGLADKG
+180 VDAFKEGLADKG
-192 IEMSPMMS
+192 IEMSPMMA

-222 SIRVISYSAAA
+222 SVRVISYSAAA

-239 VLVAFRDKITA
+239 VLIAFRDKITA
-250 FLSTAINVI
+250 FLSTAINVV
-259 MALAITLAD
+259 MALAITIAD
-268 VFLIIDSDRGF
+268 VFLIIDSDKGF
-279 LGKVTPPAFLAQGS
+279 LAKVTPPAFLAQGS

-306 FGVMLLLVC
+306 LGVMLILVC
-315 LPKKITQGEGK
+315 LPKSITQGEGK

-331 PFKKQWLHG
+331 PFEKQWLHG
-340 AYSAVLTLFF
+340 AYSTVLTLFF

-355 IARPLG
+355 IVRPLG

-369 DRGILADNEIYE
+369 DRGMLEDNEIYE
-381 IILMAVIGVIGF
+381 IILMAVLGVVGF
-393 IVCVCTVKK
+393 VYCAVTVKK
-402 NIVAKALPVPVP
+402 NIMTKALPVPVP
-414 KRAEDFCMT
+414 KRTEDFCMA
-423 SVTRYILITA
+423 SVPRYLFVVA
-433 IIYFFTDDASFVQ
+433 LIYFFTDDASFVQ
-446 LIKNPASILKV
+446 LIKNPASLLNV
-457 TQDSGVVLVLLMI
+457 TQDAGIVLVVLMI
-470 ASVLLFHVL
+470 ASVLLFNV
-479 FYSAAEKAIGE
+479 FYSSAKEASTGNKISSQ
-490 DKVTEKK
+490 K

>member
-1 MESTITR
+1 MDLTPTR
-8 DLNGKAK
+8 ELNGKAK
-15 ALMVFAFAI
+15 TLMVLAFAI
-24 MTGFMWRVRGSHG
+24 LTGFMWRVRGSHG

-47 GVAMTLFIF
+47 GVAMILFIF
-56 AFFGNRRKMSYE
+56 AFFGNRKKMSYE

-85 TLNSQMGGYLG
+85 TLNGQMGGYLG
-96 STAPFTGE
+96 STVPFTGE
-104 EVAATVEISPWYGL
+104 EAVATVEISPWYGL

-137 SLFSKREYKISN
+137 SLFSKREYKISS

-154 AVFYALVAVFMFTV
+154 AVFYALVAVFMFTL
-168 SHFILPY
+168 SHYIVPY
-175 ISPTA
+175 ITPTA

-192 IEMSPMMS
+192 IEMSPMMA

-207 ESWFKKIPFGRNYYA
+207 EAWFKKIPFGRNYYA
-222 SIRVISYSAAA
+222 SVRVISYSAAA

-239 VLVAFRDKITA
+239 VLIAFRDKITA
-250 FLSTAINVI
+250 FLSTAINAV
-259 MALAITLAD
+259 MALAITIAD

-279 LGKVTPPAFLAQGS
+279 LAKVTPPAFLAQGS

-306 FGVMLLLVC
+306 FGVMLILVC

-331 PFKKQWLHG
+331 PFKKQWVHG

-355 IARPLG
+355 IIRPLG
-361 MRIADMFI
+361 MRIADMLI
-369 DRGILADNEIYE
+369 EKGILKDDEIYE
-381 IILMAVIGVIGF
+381 IILMVVLGVIGF
-393 IVCVCTVKK
+393 IYCAVTVNK
-402 NIVAKALPVPVP
+402 NIMTKALPVPVP
-414 KRAEDFCMT
+414 RRTEDFCMA
-423 SVTRYILITA
+423 SLPRYLFVVA
-433 IIYFFTDDASFVQ
+433 LIYFLTYDASFIQIV
-446 LIKNPASILKV
+446 KNPS
-457 TQDSGVVLVLLMI
+457 SVLNITTDAGIVLTVLMV
-470 ASVLLFHVL
+470 ASVLFFNAL
-479 FYSAAEKAIGE
+479 YSSAKEIAA
-490 DKVTEKK
+490 DKKVSSKK